1 MIAFWNFVKP
11 CSESL
16 LTWNRARAKVNGNL
30 ADTAFPLPVWP
41 SKEKIKEHLPDS
53 FKGKYENERGILDC
67 TPKEK
72 LSNSPGQVE

>member
-1 MIAFWNFVKP
+1 MTWHTDLMCLWSTVSDVIVTWANYLFI
-11 CSESL
+11 L
-16 LTWNRARAKVNGNL
+16 LGS
-30 ADTAFPLPVWP
+30 LPVWP